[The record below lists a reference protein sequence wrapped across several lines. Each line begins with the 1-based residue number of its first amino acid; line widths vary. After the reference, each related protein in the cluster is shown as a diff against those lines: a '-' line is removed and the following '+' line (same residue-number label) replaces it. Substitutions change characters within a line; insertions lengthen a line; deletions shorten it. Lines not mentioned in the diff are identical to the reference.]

1 MSGFPIPPSSVP
13 GNPQPDASSRSWELR
28 TKYVL
33 PFSDIEHVFLVSEKE
48 INFLIFAV
56 V

>member
-13 GNPQPDASSRSWELR
+13 GNPEPDASSRSWELGSR
-28 TKYVL
+28 YVL

-48 INFLIFAV
+48 IDFLIFAV
-56 V
+56 F